1 LFIYLWSAEP
11 ILKSRGSSGAAMSQ
25 MVGVGAQ
32 VTHGGPGAAPSR
44 EAGAG
49 AVGIRDSPRA
59 ALSREAGVIVLT

>member
-1 LFIYLWSAEP
+1 
-11 ILKSRGSSGAAMSQ
+11 MSQ

-59 ALSREAGVIVLT
+59 ALSREAGAIILT